1 MSLTQEAIQLI
12 TDTALLASGKTLPTF
27 TPTAVLPEGVKFFD
41 LEKYQVGRSRFRG
54 VLSTNSL
61 VDFSAYV
68 TERAIEG
75 ARGFI
80 DQDEMACTLI
90 FNLGTDAAPGHAD
103 DRAVLRL
110 KPSAGYK
117 AVQAVPGRALSQKDL
132 SDWIEDWNASLSA
145 TDDAGQTMSIVK
157 AIAAVRTI
165 TIKASSE
172 SDHAVSETRTS
183 RSAMDQI
190 EATSKETLPA
200 ALVFSVVPYEGL
212 SVREITLRVS
222 VITSGTQ
229 PMLKLR
235 WVGEEVQREEIAQ
248 EFKSVLDAQIGTA
261 AQLTLGTFDPK

>member
-12 TDTALLASGKTLPTF
+12 TDTALVAAGKTLPTYS
-27 TPTAVLPEGVKFFD
+27 PTVILPDGVKVFD

-61 VDFSAYV
+61 VDFSVYV
-68 TERAIEG
+68 KERAIKG

-80 DQDEMACTLI
+80 DQDEMTCTLI
-90 FNLGTDAAPGHAD
+90 FNLGTAVVPGHAD

-117 AVQAVPGRALSQKDL
+117 AVQAVPGRTMSQKDL

-145 TDDAGQTMSIVK
+145 TDDAGQAMGIAK

-200 ALVFSVVPYEGL
+200 SLVFSVVPYEGL
-212 SVREITLRVS
+212 SVRNITLRVS
-222 VITSGTQ
+222 VITSGAQ

-235 WVGEEVQREEIAQ
+235 WIGEEVQREEIAQ
-248 EFKSVLDAQIGTA
+248 EFKSVLDAQIGA
-261 AQLTLGTFDPK
+261 ATPLTLGTFAA

>member
-1 MSLTQEAIQLI
+1 MSLSKEAIQLI
-12 TDTALLASGKTLPTF
+12 TDNALLATGKPLHTY
-27 TPTAVLPEGVKFFD
+27 TPTALLPEGVKVVD
-41 LEKYQVGRSRFRG
+41 LEKYQAGRSRFRG
-54 VLSTNSL
+54 VLATNSL

-68 TERAIEG
+68 TERAVEG

-80 DQDEMACTLI
+80 DQEDMACTLI
-90 FNLGTDAAPGHAD
+90 FNLGTNSVPGHAD

-117 AVQAVPGRALSQKDL
+117 AVQSVPGRPMSQKEL

-145 TDDAGQTMSIVK
+145 TDEAGQHMSIVK

-172 SDHAVSETRTS
+172 SDHAVSETRNS

-200 ALVFSVVPYEGL
+200 ALVFAVVPYEGL
-212 SVREITLRVS
+212 SMRNITLRVS
-222 VITSGTQ
+222 VITSGAQ

-235 WVGEEVQREEIAQ
+235 WVGEEVQREQIAQ
-248 EFKSVLDAQIGTA
+248 EFKSVLDLQIGEA
-261 AQLTLGTFDPK
+261 ATLTLGTFDPK